1 MEELFKKLSI
11 KDNVVIE
18 GNNLPETPKKI
29 KKQLKKKVKL
39 IIEDHENELE
49 PIINK
54 NQIEWI
60 NWSDKSK
67 DISFKTT
74 IKGVGDGEQKV
85 ANELDT
91 NILGQNSDF
100 DMKVIIEGIEYEC
113 DVKKLD
119 NYTFNTGVKGR
130 NALRPIKTKI
140 TDLLNSFRKIL
151 GSNILTQEEII
162 ILQNFEE
169 VSPDELCVSNI
180 QKLNKILHLLHKKR
194 QEIILTLPNIQPF
207 IKKDGS
213 IVEMNLLEY
222 YNICLILKQ
231 DDPEEFNEFNDIL
244 LLLNDISHEYII
256 NPDELYNSLN
266 SLVSIFSGLKLIFV
280 DEKKGYC
287 ILDNISNIKFE
298 RITRGHPRF
307 RLLV

>member
-1 MEELFKKLSI
+1 METKLEMSNYDVSSI
-11 KDNVVIE
+11 
-18 GNNLPETPKKI
+18 PKLKI
-29 KKQLKKKVKL
+29 KKHLKKKVDL
-39 IIEDHENELE
+39 IIEDDEKILE
-49 PIINK
+49 PINK
-54 NQIEWI
+54 NQIVWI
-60 NWSDKSK
+60 NWTDKSK
-67 DISFKTT
+67 NISFKTT

-85 ANELDT
+85 ASELNT

-100 DMKVIIEGIEYEC
+100 DMRVIIKGNEHDC

-151 GSNILTQEEII
+151 GSNILTQEEMT
-162 ILQNFEE
+162 ILQNFKD

-194 QEIILTLPNIQPF
+194 EKIISTLPNIQPF
-207 IKKDGS
+207 IKKDGN
-213 IVEMNLLEY
+213 IIEMNLLEY

-231 DDPEEFNEFNDIL
+231 DIPEEYNKFNDIL

>member
-1 MEELFKKLSI
+1 METQSVDAINTSSPIPNTKKYNKKL
-11 KDNVVIE
+11 
-18 GNNLPETPKKI
+18 KKT
-29 KKQLKKKVKL
+29 VEL
-39 IIEDHENELE
+39 IIEDNENVLE
-49 PIINK
+49 TINK
-54 NQIEWI
+54 NQILWI
-60 NWSDKSK
+60 NWTDKSK
-67 DISFKTT
+67 DNSFKTT
-74 IKGVGDGEQKV
+74 IKGVGDGEEKV
-85 ANELDT
+85 ASELDT

-100 DMKVIIEGIEYEC
+100 DMKVIIKGIEYEC

-180 QKLNKILHLLHKKR
+180 QKLNKILHLLHEKR
-194 QEIILTLPNIQPF
+194 KQIILTLPNIQPF

-231 DDPEEFNEFNDIL
+231 DLPEEFNEFNNIL
-244 LLLNDISHEYII
+244 MLLNDISHEYII

-266 SLVSIFSGLKLIFV
+266 SLVSIFSVLKLIFV

-298 RITRGHPRF
+298 RITRGYPRF
-307 RLLV
+307 RLVV

>member
-1 MEELFKKLSI
+1 MEI
-11 KDNVVIE
+11 KSAVAINISSCIL
-18 GNNLPETPKKI
+18 NTKKI
-29 KKQLKKKVKL
+29 KKQSK
-39 IIEDHENELE
+39 
-49 PIINK
+49 K
-54 NQIEWI
+54 NQIEWT
-60 NWSDKSK
+60 NWTDKSK
-67 DISFKTT
+67 DILFKTT
-74 IKGVGDGEQKV
+74 NKGVGDGEQKV
-85 ANELDT
+85 ARELDT
-91 NILGQNSDF
+91 KILGQNSNF

-151 GSNILTQEEII
+151 GSNILTQEERTM
-162 ILQNFEE
+162 LQKFEE

-180 QKLNKILHLLHKKR
+180 QKLNKILHILHKKR
-194 QEIILTLPNIQPF
+194 QQIILKLPNIQPF

-213 IVEMNLLEY
+213 IVEINLLEY

-231 DDPEEFNEFNDIL
+231 DLPEEFNEFNDIL
-244 LLLNDISHEYII
+244 LLLNDISHDYII
-256 NPDELYNSLN
+256 NPHELYDSLD

-287 ILDNISNIKFE
+287 ILDNINNIKFE

>member
-1 MEELFKKLSI
+1 MDTKTTDAITISSSITNTKK
-11 KDNVVIE
+11 
-18 GNNLPETPKKI
+18 T
-29 KKQLKKKVKL
+29 KKQLNKKVEL
-39 IIEDHENELE
+39 IIGDDENILE
-49 PIINK
+49 TINK
-54 NQIEWI
+54 NQIIWI
-60 NWSDKSK
+60 NWTDKSK
-67 DISFKTT
+67 DILFKTT

-85 ANELDT
+85 ASELNT

-100 DMKVIIEGIEYEC
+100 DMKVIIEGFEYEC

-140 TDLLNSFRKIL
+140 TDLLNSFTKIL
-151 GSNILTQEEII
+151 CSTILTQEEITN
-162 ILQNFEE
+162 LQNFEE

-194 QEIILTLPNIQPF
+194 QELILTLPNIQPF

-231 DDPEEFNEFNDIL
+231 ELPEEFNKYKNIL
-244 LLLNDISHEYII
+244 ILLNDISHEYII
-256 NPDELYNSLN
+256 NPDELHNSLN

-307 RLLV
+307 RLVV

>member
-222 YNICLILKQ
+222 YNI
-231 DDPEEFNEFNDIL
+231 
-244 LLLNDISHEYII
+244 
-256 NPDELYNSLN
+256 
-266 SLVSIFSGLKLIFV
+266 
-280 DEKKGYC
+280 
-287 ILDNISNIKFE
+287 
-298 RITRGHPRF
+298 
-307 RLLV
+307 

>member
-1 MEELFKKLSI
+1 METKPELN
-11 KDNVVIE
+11 NVVIASSV
-18 GNNLPETPKKI
+18 PKTKKI
-29 KKQLKKKVKL
+29 KKQPKPIL
-39 IIEDHENELE
+39 IEEDENV
-49 PIINK
+49 
-54 NQIEWI
+54 WI
-60 NWSDKSK
+60 CWTDKSK

-74 IKGVGDGEQKV
+74 IKGIGDGEQKV
-85 ANELDT
+85 ASELNT

-100 DMKVIIEGIEYEC
+100 DMKIIIEGIEYEC

-119 NYTFNTGVKGR
+119 NNTFNTGVKGR

-151 GSNILTQEEII
+151 SSNILTQEEITN
-162 ILQNFEE
+162 LQDFEE

-194 QEIILTLPNIQPF
+194 QELILTLPNIQPF

-213 IVEMNLLEY
+213 IVEMNLFDY

-231 DDPEEFNEFNDIL
+231 DIPEEFNKFKDIL
-244 LLLNDISHEYII
+244 MLLNDISHEYII
-256 NPDELYNSLN
+256 NPDELNNSLN
-266 SLVSIFSGLKLIFV
+266 TLVSIFSGLKLIFV

-287 ILDNISNIKFE
+287 ILNDILNIRFE

-307 RLLV
+307 RLVC

>member
-1 MEELFKKLSI
+1 MENNLELN
-11 KDNVVIE
+11 NVVIASSVP
-18 GNNLPETPKKI
+18 NTKKI
-29 KKQLKKKVKL
+29 KKQPKPIL
-39 IIEDHENELE
+39 IEEDENV
-49 PIINK
+49 
-54 NQIEWI
+54 WI
-60 NWSDKSK
+60 GWTDKSK

-85 ANELDT
+85 ASELNT

-100 DMKVIIEGIEYEC
+100 DMKIMIEGIEYEC

-119 NYTFNTGVKGR
+119 NNTFNTGVKGR

-151 GSNILTQEEII
+151 SSNILTQEEITN
-162 ILQNFEE
+162 LQDFEE

-180 QKLNKILHLLHKKR
+180 QKLNKILHLLYKKR
-194 QEIILTLPNIQPF
+194 QELILTLPNIQPF
-207 IKKDGS
+207 IKKDDGS
-213 IVEMNLLEY
+213 IVEMNLFDY

-231 DDPEEFNEFNDIL
+231 DIPEEFNKFKDIL
-244 LLLNDISHEYII
+244 MLLNDISHEYII
-256 NPDELYNSLN
+256 NPDELNNSLN
-266 SLVSIFSGLKLIFV
+266 TLVSIFSGLKLIFV

-287 ILDNISNIKFE
+287 ILNNILNIRFE

-307 RLLV
+307 SLVC

>member
-1 MEELFKKLSI
+1 MKIQYSNSNTNCEKS
-11 KDNVVIE
+11 D
-18 GNNLPETPKKI
+18 KKI
-29 KKQLKKKVKL
+29 EL
-39 IIEDHENELE
+39 IIEDDENVLE
-49 PIINK
+49 TINK
-54 NQIEWI
+54 NQIIWI
-60 NWSDKSK
+60 NWTDKSK
-67 DISFKTT
+67 DISFKTN

-85 ANELDT
+85 ACELNT

-100 DMKVIIEGIEYEC
+100 DMKVIIEGIEYKC

-151 GSNILTQEEII
+151 FSNILTQEEIT

-180 QKLNKILHLLHKKR
+180 QKLNKILYLLNKKR
-194 QEIILTLPNIQPF
+194 QELILTLPNIQPF
-207 IKKDGS
+207 IKKDGC

-222 YNICLILKQ
+222 YNICLILNQ
-231 DDPEEFNEFNDIL
+231 DVPEEFNKYKNIL
-244 LLLNDISHEYII
+244 ILLNDISHEYII
-256 NPDELYNSLN
+256 NPNDLYNSLN

-307 RLLV
+307 RLVF

>member
-1 MEELFKKLSI
+1 METKSIDSTNISSSIDKK
-11 KDNVVIE
+11 N
-18 GNNLPETPKKI
+18 
-29 KKQLKKKVKL
+29 KKQLKKKVEL
-39 IIEDHENELE
+39 VIEDNENKLEL
-49 PIINK
+49 INK
-54 NQIEWI
+54 NQLEWI
-60 NWSDKSK
+60 NWSDKSNN
-67 DISFKTT
+67 ISFKTT

-85 ANELDT
+85 ANELNT

-100 DMKVIIEGIEYEC
+100 DMKVMIEGIEYEC

-140 TDLLNSFRKIL
+140 TDLLNSFRKII
-151 GSNILTQEEII
+151 GSNILTQEEMT

-213 IVEMNLLEY
+213 IIEMNLLEY
-222 YNICLILKQ
+222 YNVCLILKQ
-231 DDPEEFNEFNDIL
+231 DIPEEFDEFNDIL
-244 LLLNDISHEYII
+244 LLLNNISHEYII

-266 SLVSIFSGLKLIFV
+266 SLVSIFLGSKLIFV

-287 ILDNISNIKFE
+287 ILDDISNVKFE

>member
-1 MEELFKKLSI
+1 METKPELN
-11 KDNVVIE
+11 NVVIASSV
-18 GNNLPETPKKI
+18 PKTKKI
-29 KKQLKKKVKL
+29 KKQPKPIL
-39 IIEDHENELE
+39 IEEDENV
-49 PIINK
+49 
-54 NQIEWI
+54 WI
-60 NWSDKSK
+60 NWTDKSK

-85 ANELDT
+85 ASELNT

-100 DMKVIIEGIEYEC
+100 DMKIIIEGIEYEC

-119 NYTFNTGVKGR
+119 NNTFNTGVKGR
-130 NALRPIKTKI
+130 IALRPIKTKI

-151 GSNILTQEEII
+151 SSNILTQEEIT
-162 ILQNFEE
+162 ILQDFEE

-194 QEIILTLPNIQPF
+194 QELILTLPNIQPF

-213 IVEMNLLEY
+213 IVEMNLFDY

-231 DDPEEFNEFNDIL
+231 DIPEEFNKFKDIL
-244 LLLNDISHEYII
+244 MLLNDISHEYII
-256 NPDELYNSLN
+256 NPDELNNSLN
-266 SLVSIFSGLKLIFV
+266 TLVSIFSGLKLIFV

-287 ILDNISNIKFE
+287 ILNDILNIRFE

-307 RLLV
+307 RLVC

>member
-1 MEELFKKLSI
+1 METNPELN
-11 KDNVVIE
+11 NVVIA
-18 GNNLPETPKKI
+18 PSVPKT
-29 KKQLKKKVKL
+29 KKVKKQPKPIL
-39 IIEDHENELE
+39 IEEDENV
-49 PIINK
+49 
-54 NQIEWI
+54 WI
-60 NWSDKSK
+60 GWTDKSK

-85 ANELDT
+85 ASELNT

-100 DMKVIIEGIEYEC
+100 DMKIIIEGIEYEC

-119 NYTFNTGVKGR
+119 NNTFNTGVKGR

-151 GSNILTQEEII
+151 SSNILTQEEITN
-162 ILQNFEE
+162 LQDFEE

-194 QEIILTLPNIQPF
+194 QELILTLPNIQPF

-213 IVEMNLLEY
+213 IVEMNLFDY

-231 DDPEEFNEFNDIL
+231 DIPEEFNKFKDIL
-244 LLLNDISHEYII
+244 MLLNDISHEYII
-256 NPDELYNSLN
+256 NPDKLNNSLN
-266 SLVSIFSGLKLIFV
+266 TLVSIFSGLKLIFV

-287 ILDNISNIKFE
+287 ILNDILNIRFE

-307 RLLV
+307 RLVC

>member
-1 MEELFKKLSI
+1 METKSADPINISSSI
-11 KDNVVIE
+11 LN
-18 GNNLPETPKKI
+18 TKKI
-29 KKQLKKKVKL
+29 KKQSKKKVEL
-39 IIEDHENELE
+39 IEDDENELE

-60 NWSDKSK
+60 NWTDKSN

-100 DMKVIIEGIEYEC
+100 DMKVIIEGTEYEG

-140 TDLLNSFRKIL
+140 TDLLNSFRKII

-231 DDPEEFNEFNDIL
+231 DVPEEFNEFNDIL

>member
-1 MEELFKKLSI
+1 MSNYDVSSIPKL
-11 KDNVVIE
+11 
-18 GNNLPETPKKI
+18 KI
-29 KKQLKKKVKL
+29 KKHLKKKVDL
-39 IIEDHENELE
+39 IIEDDEKILE
-49 PIINK
+49 PINK
-54 NQIEWI
+54 NQIVWI
-60 NWSDKSK
+60 NWTDKSK
-67 DISFKTT
+67 NISFKTT

-85 ANELDT
+85 ASELNT

-100 DMKVIIEGIEYEC
+100 DMRVIIKGNEHDC

-151 GSNILTQEEII
+151 GSNILTQEEMT
-162 ILQNFEE
+162 ILQNFKD

-194 QEIILTLPNIQPF
+194 EKIISTLPNIQPF
-207 IKKDGS
+207 IKKDGN
-213 IVEMNLLEY
+213 IIEMNLLEY

-231 DDPEEFNEFNDIL
+231 DIPEEYNKFNDIL

>member
-1 MEELFKKLSI
+1 MDTKTTDAITISSSITNTKK
-11 KDNVVIE
+11 
-18 GNNLPETPKKI
+18 T
-29 KKQLKKKVKL
+29 KKQLNKKVEL
-39 IIEDHENELE
+39 IIGDDENILE
-49 PIINK
+49 TINK
-54 NQIEWI
+54 NQIIWI
-60 NWSDKSK
+60 NWTDKSK
-67 DISFKTT
+67 NISFKTT

-85 ANELDT
+85 ASELNT

-100 DMKVIIEGIEYEC
+100 DMKVIIEGFEYEC

-119 NYTFNTGVKGR
+119 NYTSNTGVKGR

-140 TDLLNSFRKIL
+140 TDLLNSFTKIL
-151 GSNILTQEEII
+151 CSTILTQEEITN
-162 ILQNFEE
+162 LQNFEE

-194 QEIILTLPNIQPF
+194 QELILTLPNIQPL

-231 DDPEEFNEFNDIL
+231 DLPEEFNKYKNIL
-244 LLLNDISHEYII
+244 ILLNDISHEYII
-256 NPDELYNSLN
+256 NPDELHNSLN

-307 RLLV
+307 RLVV

>member
-1 MEELFKKLSI
+1 MDTNSVDAIDISSSI
-11 KDNVVIE
+11 TNTKN
-18 GNNLPETPKKI
+18 T
-29 KKQLKKKVKL
+29 KKQSKKKV
-39 IIEDHENELE
+39 ESVVQDDENILE
-49 PIINK
+49 TINK
-54 NQIEWI
+54 NQIKWT
-60 NWSDKSK
+60 NWTNRSK
-67 DISFKTT
+67 DIPFKST

-85 ANELDT
+85 VNELDT

-100 DMKVIIEGIEYEC
+100 DMKVSIEGIEYAC

-119 NYTFNTGVKGR
+119 NHTFNTGVKGR

-151 GSNILTQEEII
+151 GSNILTQEEIT

-180 QKLNKILHLLHKKR
+180 QKLNKLLHLLHEKR
-194 QEIILTLPNIQPF
+194 KRIILTLPNVQPF

-213 IVEMNLLEY
+213 IVEMNLFEY
-222 YNICLILKQ
+222 YNICVILKQ
-231 DDPEEFNEFNDIL
+231 DVPEEFNEFNNIL
-244 LLLNDISHEYII
+244 MLLNDISHEYIL
-256 NPDELYNSLN
+256 NPDELNNSLN

-287 ILDNISNIKFE
+287 ILDNISNIHFE

-307 RLLV
+307 RLLLV